1 VEGIHKKAES
11 IIQKALEIYPEEEIP
26 EEVPEALPLLNEFRK
41 ARPDP
46 KAFAGVETLYI
57 QHHLGPLVPRI
68 QNMIEDGQDPERC
81 WAIDIPYSTSNIVRE
96 GTRKLGCLKEQWA
109 EPFNDPLKPY
119 SESQLQRVMDLIQ
132 RLVEKLASEK
142 DRRDL
147 LVVDDGAYF
156 LRAISNLPENEKKRM
171 IEVLK
176 NRTHIVEQ
184 TTRGYR
190 YIKQRENMET
200 AFALGAPVVSVAR
213 NYTKCF
219 LESPFIGASVSRGIV
234 LKLREAGERD
244 IARTLVIGYGKV
256 GEATT
261 HALVSEPQVKHIEV
275 FDINPDLAEAIK
287 AASAHPIQSF
297 PESGHYDLVLGC
309 TGYASFPL
317 EKRSLLAD
325 EAMLVSGSSA
335 AVELNREKFV
345 ELADKLPDDE
355 IEIMDKEATRR
366 KGIHASIKLRDAKRS
381 FSFLNAGFPV
391 NFDGTVECLPARFI
405 QPTHGLLFAASRQA
419 MRTKGPG
426 LSFLNY
432 DDDFW
437 IYENGLKM
445 IEKHTSA

>member
-1 VEGIHKKAES
+1 MEGIHKKAES
-11 IIQKALEIYPEEEIP
+11 IIQRALETYQEEEIP
-26 EEVPEALPLLNEFRK
+26 EEVPEALPLLDEFRK

-46 KAFAGVETLYI
+46 KAFAGVETLFI
-57 QHHLGPLVPRI
+57 QHHLGPFVPRI
-68 QNMIEDGQDPERC
+68 QDMIEDGQDPERC
-81 WAIDIPYSTSNIVRE
+81 WSIDIPYSTSNIVRE
-96 GTRKLGCLKEQWA
+96 ETRELGCLKEQWA
-109 EPFNDPLKPY
+109 EPFNDPLEPY
-119 SESQLQRVMDLIQ
+119 SASQLQRVQDLIQ
-132 RLVEKLASEK
+132 TLVERLEGEK

-156 LRAISNLPENEKKRM
+156 LRSISNLPENERSRM

-176 NRTHIVEQ
+176 NRTYVVEQ

-219 LESPFIGASVSRGIV
+219 LESPFIGAAVSRGII
-234 LKLREAGERD
+234 LKLRETGETD

-261 HALVSEPQVKHIEV
+261 HALVAEPRVKHIEV
-275 FDINPDLAEAIK
+275 FDINPDLAETIK
-287 AASAHPIQSF
+287 AASAHPIQSL
-297 PESGHYDLVLGC
+297 PESGSYDLVLGC

-325 EAMLVSGSSA
+325 DALLVSGSSA

-355 IEIMDKEATRR
+355 IEILDKEATRR
-366 KGIHASIKLRDAKRS
+366 EGIHASIKLQDAKRS

-391 NFDGTVECLPARFI
+391 NFDGTVECLPVRFI

-419 MRTKGPG
+419 LRTEGPG
-426 LSFLNY
+426 FSFLNY
-432 DDDFW
+432 ADDFW
-437 IYENGLKM
+437 IYEHGLRM
-445 IEKHTSA
+445 IRDHSG